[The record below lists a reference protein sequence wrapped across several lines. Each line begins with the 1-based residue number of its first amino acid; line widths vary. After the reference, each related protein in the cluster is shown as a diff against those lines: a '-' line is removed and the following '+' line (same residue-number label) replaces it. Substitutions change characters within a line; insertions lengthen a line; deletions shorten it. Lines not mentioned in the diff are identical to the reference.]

1 MHAMNRTA
9 HWEHVYRTKA
19 VDTVSW
25 YQAEPTLSL
34 AIIAEVAPSRDAR
47 IIDVGA
53 GASRLTDALLSR
65 GYEHLTVLDISAAA
79 LDVSR
84 ARLGDAAAPVTWLA
98 ADVLEV
104 ALAPSAY
111 DVWHDRAVF
120 HFLTDAADRARYVHQ
135 LRTALRAGGYA
146 IVATFADD
154 GPLRCSGLE
163 TCRYSAESLAA
174 EFGEAFELV
183 ASHREEHTTPSG
195 GVQAFTYVVLRMR

>member
-1 MHAMNRTA
+1 MNRTE

-53 GASRLTDALLSR
+53 GASRLPDGLLAR
-65 GYEHLTVLDISAAA
+65 GYQHITVLDISAAA
-79 LDVSR
+79 LEVTR
-84 ARLGDAAAPVTWLA
+84 ARLGGAAAPLTWLA

-104 ALAPSAY
+104 SLGASAY

-120 HFLTDAADRARYVHQ
+120 HFLTDAADRARYVQQ
-135 LRTALRAGGYA
+135 LRAALRAGGYA
-146 IVATFADD
+146 IVATFAAD

-174 EFGEAFELV
+174 EFGDPFELV
-183 ASHREEHTTPSG
+183 SSHREEHTTPSG
-195 GVQAFTYVVLRMR
+195 SVQAFTYVVLRMR